1 MDNVEGDNIEGDNIE
16 GDNVEGVHVIAKGSW
31 VHKKLRENGS
41 MAEYFAAAVEG
52 PLKIIG

>member
-1 MDNVEGDNIEGDNIE
+1 MDNVEGDNIE